1 MNILGEELIR
11 LMLYKK
17 DLFEISKVSA
27 SLEIRENMVMIVIKS
42 IGKPFIVQRI
52 PFPVSKR

>member
-1 MNILGEELIR
+1 
-11 LMLYKK
+11 MLYKK
-17 DLFEISKVSA
+17 DLFEIIKVSA